1 VADSQALRSRR
12 KRAHAADDHS
22 LCRPG
27 CARRLRV
34 ATDADVSV
42 LSVAVA
48 AEFGEADPLVVAL
61 AARLAAIAEGNG
73 PAAVAALRGL
83 GELAAAQREGTS

>member
-1 VADSQALRSRR
+1 M
-12 KRAHAADDHS
+12 
-22 LCRPG
+22 
-27 CARRLRV
+27 RV

-48 AEFGEADPLVVAL
+48 AEFGSADPLVVAL

-83 GELAAAQREGTS
+83 GELAAAQRESPL